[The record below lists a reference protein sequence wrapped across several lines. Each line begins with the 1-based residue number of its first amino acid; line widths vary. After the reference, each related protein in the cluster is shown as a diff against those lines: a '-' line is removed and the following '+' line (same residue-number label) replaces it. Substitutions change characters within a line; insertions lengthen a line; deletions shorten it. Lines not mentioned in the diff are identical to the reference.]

1 MADAVT
7 TQVIFQGDKQVVLKF
22 TNVSDGT
29 GESAVTKVDVA
40 TLAPYQKQA
49 CIAVQIDRIYAMTSG
64 MDVRMLWDATT
75 DQVILTVPSNIAQTF
90 DFDNWGGINN
100 NAGAGSNG
108 NILFTTVGATAGDS
122 YSIILYLRK
131 LY

>member
-7 TQVIFQGDKQVVLKF
+7 TQILFQGDKQVVMKF
-22 TNVSDGT
+22 TNISDGT
-29 GESAVTKVDVA
+29 GETAVTKVDVSA
-40 TLAPYQKQA
+40 LNSYQGNP
-49 CIAVQIDRIYAMTSG
+49 CVAVQIDRIYAMTSG
-64 MDVRMLWDATT
+64 MDVRMLWDATA
-75 DQVILTVPSNIAQTF
+75 DQIIVTIPSNVAQTF
-90 DFDNWGGINN
+90 NFEDWGGIDN

-108 NILFTTVGATAGDS
+108 DILFTTVGASSGDS